1 MEICSLFLVIF
12 LSLLSLNAATSAP
25 AGRTPGSWKILKRSI
40 GVSAMHMQLLHN
52 DRVVIFDR
60 TDFGL
65 SNLSLPNGKCRHD
78 PTERVV
84 KNDCTAHSVEYDVLS
99 DECRPLMV
107 LTDTWCSSGS
117 TIPNGQLIQT
127 GGFSDGERAVRSF
140 RPCSTCDW
148 HEYPTALLVK
158 RWYATNC
165 LLPDGRQIIVGGRR
179 QFNYEFFPRSE
190 SSSDINN
197 ELFNLPLLRKTKDK
211 EENNLYPFVHLNVD
225 GNLFIYSN
233 NRAIL
238 FDYVKNVV
246 VKNFP
251 MMPGGNPRNYPSSGS
266 SVLLPL
272 DPSGKKAEVL
282 VCGGAPKGS
291 FLSARN
297 NGNLKRALD
306 TCGRISIT
314 DPNPEWRM
322 EKMPMPRVMGDMILL
337 PNARQVL
344 IINGAGVG
352 TAGWE
357 YAEEPVL
364 SPVIYEVNNPAGSR
378 FQVQTATTIPRLY
391 HSSAIPLRD
400 GRVLVGGSN
409 PHIGYDFYGKKYPT
423 ELSLETFSP
432 EYLSEE
438 NSKHR
443 PVISDTG
450 NTITSLRYGQ
460 EFMVRFSF
468 PIAGKIL
475 RDMSSVQVTMM
486 RPPFTTHSH
495 SMNQRVVLL
504 AVTMVGDVGT
514 MYEVQVVAPM
524 SAVIAPPGHYMLFVS
539 YGDIPSEGIWVKI
552 Q

>member
-1 MEICSLFLVIF
+1 MKE
-12 LSLLSLNAATSAP
+12 
-25 AGRTPGSWKILKRSI
+25 SI

-60 TDFGL
+60 TDFGY
-65 SNLSLPNGKCRHD
+65 SNLSLPNGICRD
-78 PTERVV
+78 DGTELTV
-84 KNDCTAHSVEYDVLS
+84 KHDCTAHSVEYDVVS
-99 DECRPLMV
+99 DEYRPLMV

-148 HEYPTALLVK
+148 HEYPTALSVK

-165 LLPDGRQIIVGGRR
+165 LLPDGRQIIIGGRR

-190 SSSDINN
+190 SSNDH
-197 ELFNLPLLRKTKDK
+197 LFNLPFLRETKDK

-238 FDYVKNVV
+238 FNYVENVV
-246 VKNFP
+246 VKKFP
-251 MMPGGNPRNYPSSGS
+251 AMPGGNPRNYPSSGS

-272 DPSGKKAEVL
+272 DPSGREAEVL

-291 FLSARN
+291 FLSARK
-297 NGNLKRALD
+297 NGNLKPALN

-322 EKMPMPRVMGDMILL
+322 EKMPMSRVMGDMILL
-337 PNARQVL
+337 PNGRQVL
-344 IINGAGVG
+344 IVNGAGVG

-357 YAEEPVL
+357 YAEKPVL
-364 SPVIYEVNNPAGSR
+364 SPVIYQVHNPIGSR
-378 FQVQTATTIPRLY
+378 FEIQTATTIPRLY

-423 ELSLETFSP
+423 ELSLEAFSP

-438 NSKHR
+438 NSEHR
-443 PVISDTG
+443 PIISDTG
-450 NTITSLRYGQ
+450 NTIKSLRYGQ
-460 EFMVRFSF
+460 EFTVRFSF
-468 PIAGKIL
+468 PTGKIL
-475 RDMSSVQVTMM
+475 RDISSIQVTMM
-486 RPPFTTHSH
+486 RPPFTTHSY
-495 SMNQRVVLL
+495 SMNQRVIIL
-504 AVTMVGDVGT
+504 AVTMIGDVGR
-514 MYEVQVVAPM
+514 MYQVQVAGPM

-539 YGDIPSEGIWVKI
+539 NGDVPSEGIWVKI